1 MGKSKNKINLH
12 GAIIIVFLLLAL
24 YFVLHIFT
32 YCKEGYNNNDNG
44 DDNDDN
50 VGHKNQVKYHH
61 DLANHHRGKYEEAKQ
76 KYSNA
81 QQNNNSQKN
90 NKPQK
95 KSNCHNN
102 ITYELVTGYKNDD
115 GLKDT
120 IPCEHYIDSKSCAN
134 AGHTH
139 EQNQDVQRCYW
150 AGGHYNEH
158 EATNLNTT
166 GFSSSA
172 TS

>member
-32 YCKEGYNNNDNG
+32 YCKEGYTG
-44 DDNDDN
+44 DDNSGDDY
-50 VGHKNQVKYHH
+50 GDDHHKNLVKYHFDNTNYH
-61 DLANHHRGKYEEAKQ
+61 NQQYEKAKQ
-76 KYSNA
+76 NYHNA
-81 QQNNNSQKN
+81 QQNNNPQKN
-90 NKPQK
+90 NNPKK